1 LSETK
6 YTLAETGPRI
16 EQFLRPMLK
25 NGGFDLAFEIAAGSS
40 TDPEI
45 ENPEVIVR
53 FAGRDVDLLLAN
65 RAELLLALE
74 HITMEALAVPSEDH
88 SKLSFDAND
97 YRMLRIEEL
106 RMSALA
112 AAEKVHRT
120 GQYFEFNPM
129 NSRERR
135 VIHIAL
141 RNDTGVRS
149 ESLGWGPQR
158 HVIVYPASMA
168 SLPEPPKPGPEAFS
182 HHRQGSGGGFGAH
195 GGGGGF
201 RHGGPPRGDRD
212 RGGRGG
218 PGGGRGDRRGGRP
231 PRGPRP
237 PR

>member
-1 LSETK
+1 LSEAKYTLSET
-6 YTLAETGPRI
+6 GPKI
-16 EQFLRPMLK
+16 DQFLRPVLK
-25 NGGFDLAFEIAAGSS
+25 NGGFDLQFEIAAGASA
-40 TDPEI
+40 DPEI

-53 FAGRDVDLLLAN
+53 FSGRDVDILLAN
-65 RAELLLALE
+65 RAEFLLALE
-74 HITMEALAVPSEDH
+74 HVTMEALAIPSEDH
-88 SKLSFDAND
+88 SRLSFDAND

-141 RNDTGVRS
+141 RNDAGVRS

-168 SLPEPPKPGPEAFS
+168 SLPEPPKPGPEAYRD
-182 HHRQGSGGGFGAH
+182 HRQGPSGSYGGH
-195 GGGGGF
+195 GGGF
-201 RHGGPPRGDRD
+201 RTGGPPRGDRD

-218 PGGGRGDRRGGRP
+218 DRRGDRRGGP

>member
-1 LSETK
+1 MSEAKYTLSET
-6 YTLAETGPRI
+6 GPKI
-16 EQFLRPMLK
+16 DQFLRPVLK
-25 NGGFDLAFEIAAGSS
+25 NGGFDLQFEIAAGASA
-40 TDPEI
+40 DPEI

-53 FAGRDVDLLLAN
+53 FSGRDVDILLAN
-65 RAELLLALE
+65 RAEFLLALE
-74 HITMEALAVPSEDH
+74 HVTMEALAIPSEDH
-88 SKLSFDAND
+88 SRLSFDAND

-141 RNDTGVRS
+141 RNDAGVRS

-168 SLPEPPKPGPEAFS
+168 SLPEPPKPGPEAYRD
-182 HHRQGSGGGFGAH
+182 HRQGPSGSYSGHGA
-195 GGGGGF
+195 GF
-201 RHGGPPRGDRD
+201 RTGGGPPRGDRD

-218 PGGGRGDRRGGRP
+218 DRRGDRRGGP